1 MDDWTKRMLAQHS
14 EYTAVAAAYK
24 EIQKYEELNKL
35 LFPSGGDFA
44 RALAAG
50 EKREA
55 LRLAGWGEASA
66 MRRESEFF
74 AANANW
80 ARITHYSSAS
90 EIFFAEKAKQLHRT
104 IMSPSIIDEAT
115 RIAEIAQHCSM
126 HTAFD
131 PFRPSVG
138 AFADR
143 LLNLPSLD
151 AIRLPANLEAFMQ
164 ASAVSDIFSE
174 SSRVDWRLHDAARQ
188 FSLAAVPAFEDLTGY
203 RQFLNASGLVLPHW
217 PNVRL
222 LTIGEKRRRFRA
234 MVKSNSEPAHARK
247 GRSLVQRYE
256 LTLRDI
262 LDEVMTSAYGE
273 DWAETRLPLCDCKD
287 LLGKQ
292 RKRGGHVLSH
302 ADYAHYEKIM
312 GDRNHFETVF
322 ETGFDDRNDLA
333 MLIKRAGNLRAA
345 LFHFHPFS
353 PEDLR
358 DLRLIWL
365 TIETGLLALTADY
378 DFDGWE

>member
-1 MDDWTKRMLAQHS
+1 
-14 EYTAVAAAYK
+14 
-24 EIQKYEELNKL
+24 
-35 LFPSGGDFA
+35 
-44 RALAAG
+44 
-50 EKREA
+50 
-55 LRLAGWGEASA
+55 
-66 MRRESEFF
+66 
-74 AANANW
+74 
-80 ARITHYSSAS
+80 
-90 EIFFAEKAKQLHRT
+90 
-104 IMSPSIIDEAT
+104 
-115 RIAEIAQHCSM
+115 
-126 HTAFD
+126 
-131 PFRPSVG
+131 
-138 AFADR
+138 
-143 LLNLPSLD
+143 
-151 AIRLPANLEAFMQ
+151 MQ

-174 SSRVDWRLHDAARQ
+174 SIRVDRRLHDAARQ
-188 FSLAAVPAFEDLTGY
+188 LSLAAVPAFEDLTGY

-222 LTIGEKRRRFRA
+222 LTIGEKRRRLRA
-234 MVKSNSEPAHARK
+234 IIKSNSEPAHARK

-302 ADYAHYEKIM
+302 ADYAHYERIM
-312 GDRNHFETVF
+312 GDPNHFETVF

-358 DLRLIWL
+358 DLRLTWL